1 MLPPTDRPGP
11 SRRLSIALATVA
23 GVAYCSW
30 PLGYVLNPEV
40 SRRGLAS
47 ELAALHQPYNWVF
60 IWLDVLAGALIV
72 AVARLLR
79 RGADGRAQKVVL
91 VNFALFG
98 LLTAIDAL
106 LPMSCEPSLTSC
118 PSLSHQP
125 MLILHG
131 IASIGAS
138 ICLFI
143 SAVLVWW
150 QRRHRKGAAIMSA
163 FMVGWIIFGV
173 VSLYFLFRPG
183 PGYLAQ
189 HYYITLCS
197 VWTAALPWMLDAS
210 ECQRGWRR
218 AVAAARV

>member
-1 MLPPTDRPGP
+1 MFN
-11 SRRLSIALATVA
+11 RRNGLNLRISKVLAVA
-23 GVAYCSW
+23 AGLAYCSW
-30 PLGYVLNPEV
+30 PLGYVLNPLV

-60 IWLDVLAGALIV
+60 IALDVVAGALIV
-72 AVARLLR
+72 AVSRLLWH
-79 RGADGRAQKVVL
+79 RGDGRANKVVL

-106 LPMSCEPSLTSC
+106 LPMSCEPSLTTC

-125 MLILHG
+125 MLVLHG
-131 IASIGAS
+131 IASITAS

-150 QRRHRKGAAIMSA
+150 QRRNQTGATIMSA
-163 FMVGWIIFGV
+163 FMVGWILFGIF
-173 VSLYFLFRPG
+173 SLYFLFRPG

-197 VWTAALPWMLDAS
+197 VWTAALPFML
-210 ECQRGWRR
+210 EPRN
-218 AVAAARV
+218 ARIVSAGR